1 MSQKSPLFISILLV
15 TGLLYQAELA
25 AQVAKADT
33 TVYKADSTIY
43 EKVDQKAAYRGSWL
57 NHVQRNINMRVPVDN
72 RAPYGT
78 YTVEIG
84 FVINTDGS
92 LSDFSKLTNMGYGM
106 EEETIR
112 VIKKSGRWIP
122 ALLNEKAVRS
132 YRKQKLTFAVNRL

>member
-1 MSQKSPLFISILLV
+1 MS
-15 TGLLYQAELA
+15 LLYYANLT
-25 AQVAKADT
+25 AQVSKADT
-33 TVYKADSTIY
+33 TVFKADSTIY

-57 NHVQRNINMRVPVDN
+57 NHVQRNLNMRVPVN
-72 RAPYGT
+72 NGAPYGT
-78 YTVEIG
+78 YTVVIG

-92 LSDFSKLTNMGYGM
+92 LTDFSKLTDMGYGM

-132 YRKQKLTFAVNRL
+132 YRKQPLTFLINRM